1 MNTIISI
8 WFDGW
13 HSIDPKLV
21 HPLPKSEWRIR
32 WVSEIIP
39 NHEIAVLETD
49 GEILGFI
56 TVNFNTSEL
65 SQIFTS
71 LSEQGRGAGSAL
83 MNWAKSKY
91 PEGLY
96 LFTLELN
103 RRSRKFYR
111 KHGFRETGFSIN
123 QINGYPSVR
132 YEWSGA

>member
-56 TVNFNTSEL
+56 TVNFKPAEGIPGVKDFG
-65 SQIFTS
+65 SQIP
-71 LSEQGRGAGSAL
+71 AGGVPGG
-83 MNWAKSKY
+83 MKSKA
-91 PEGLY
+91 
-96 LFTLELN
+96 
-103 RRSRKFYR
+103 SA
-111 KHGFRETGFSIN
+111 SSW
-123 QINGYPSVR
+123 QAS
-132 YEWSGA
+132 